1 VATPI
6 EPPSAHPPEDRLAPF
21 QRATF
26 AIRLGAL
33 AASLVLA
40 ASELTD
46 LDPPALAAAFA
57 LCAYTAGR
65 LAGPLRW
72 TSDATSLLGLGVEAA
87 LPIAAVASTGGWD
100 SPFVLTLVT
109 PVAVAGFAGGIPLG
123 AVVGGVAITIV
134 GLADLARAD
143 DASESLRLGGQWTA
157 ELLLVAT
164 VAGFARRMS
173 AEVARQHSATLDRLQ
188 RLSEANALLFSL
200 HRVAQTLPA
209 SLDLDE
215 VLESTTGRLRELFDC
230 RSAAVLLPDET
241 EDNWHVARR
250 IGPRLPTP
258 LATADLPPP
267 AQRATRQSGPIH
279 AERLAE
285 RGRGLSPEAAS
296 GIYAGL
302 WARGSL
308 VGLVA
313 LEHGEEGHFGAR
325 DVELL
330 EGFVEPAAL
339 AIDNAR
345 WFARLRTVGADEER
359 TRIARDLHDRI
370 GQSLAYL
377 AFELDRL
384 VKNASGSPMEEP
396 LDQLRRD
403 VRGVIREVRDTL
415 YDLRTDVSE
424 TRPLSSTLE
433 QFLDRVRDRSGLAT
447 ELDYEEAARL
457 PLPQEREMWRIAQ
470 EAITNVERHAEA
482 RTLRVAW
489 SCDGRAATLTVADD
503 GTGIPDEAR
512 HRIDSYGVLG
522 MRERAAS
529 IGARIEIESVPGS
542 GTTVRCLLEAA

>member
-1 VATPI
+1 MGTQIDPL
-6 EPPSAHPPEDRLAPF
+6 SASAPEDRLAPF
-21 QRATF
+21 QRATI

-33 AASLVLA
+33 AASLLLA
-40 ASELTD
+40 ASELTE
-46 LDPPALAAAFA
+46 LHAPVVLGAVA
-57 LCAYTAGR
+57 LCAYTAVR
-65 LAGPLRW
+65 LAAPLRW
-72 TSDATSLLGLGVEAA
+72 CSDASSAAQLVVETAI
-87 LPIAAVASTGGWD
+87 PVVVVATTGGWD
-100 SPFVLTLVT
+100 SPFVLALVT
-109 PVAVAGFAGGIPLG
+109 PVAIGGFAGGIPL
-123 AVVGGVAITIV
+123 AAIVGGAGVLFV
-134 GLADLARAD
+134 GLTDLAGAD
-143 DASESLRLGGQWTA
+143 DASDSLRLAGQWTA

-164 VAGFARRMS
+164 VAGYARRMS
-173 AEVARQHSATLDRLQ
+173 AEVARQHSLTLDRLQ
-188 RLSEANALLFSL
+188 QLSEANALLFSL

-215 VLESTTGRLRELFDC
+215 VLESTVSRLRELFGP
-230 RSAAVLLPDET
+230 RSAAILLPDES
-241 EDNWHVARR
+241 EGSWHVARR

-258 LATADLPPP
+258 VRTADLPPP
-267 AQRATRQSGPIH
+267 AQRATRQTGPVH
-279 AERLAE
+279 VERLPA
-285 RGRGLSPEAAS
+285 RGPGLSPGAMS
-296 GIYAGL
+296 GLYAGL

-308 VGLVA
+308 VGLIA
-313 LEHGEEGHFGAR
+313 LEHDEDGHFGPR

-330 EGFVEPAAL
+330 DGFVDPAAL
-339 AIDNAR
+339 AVDNAR

-384 VKNASGSPMEEP
+384 VKNAAGSPMEEP
-396 LDQLRRD
+396 LDRLRGD

-424 TRPLSSTLE
+424 TRPLSSTLD
-433 QFLDRVRDRSGLAT
+433 QFLARVRDRSGLAT
-447 ELDYEEAARL
+447 ELEYEEAARL

-489 SCDGRAATLTVADD
+489 RCDGRTASLTVADD
-503 GTGIPDEAR
+503 GTGIPEDAR

-529 IGARIEIESVPGS
+529 IGARIEIDSTPGS